1 VDIRQPETALPPSTI
16 LIIEDDPDIRELT
29 RYNLASE
36 GYTVV
41 EASTGEEGLDEVRK
55 NTPDLI
61 LLDLML
67 PVLDGLEVCRRIRSD
82 DDAKTIPVIMLTAKG
97 EEIDIVTGLEVGADD
112 YVTKPFSPRV
122 LIARVRALLRRE
134 KSASPDDE
142 AVVRVH
148 NMVIHPARHEVLVD
162 DTPIDLTRTE
172 FDVLR
177 YLAQRP
183 GWVRTRGQIVDAVHG
198 DLYPVTDRSVDV
210 QIVGLR
216 KKLGESGKLIET
228 VRGVGYRFKE

>member
-1 VDIRQPETALPPSTI
+1 MSSPTV

-29 RYNLASE
+29 RYNLTQE
-36 GYTVV
+36 GYAVR
-41 EASTGEEGLDEVRK
+41 EAADGGEGLEQAQAGPV
-55 NTPDLI
+55 DLI

-67 PVLDGLEVCRRIRSD
+67 PGMDGLEVCRRIRSSEELRN
-82 DDAKTIPVIMLTAKG
+82 IPVIMLTAKG
-97 EEIDIVTGLEVGADD
+97 EEVDVVSGLEVGADD

-122 LIARVRALLRRE
+122 LIARIRAVLRRQE
-134 KSASPDDE
+134 TEEPEESG
-142 AVVRVH
+142 VIRVH
-148 NMVIHPARHEVLVD
+148 NIMIHPARHEVRVD
-162 DTPIDLTRTE
+162 DEPTDLTRTE

-183 GWVRTRGQIVDAVHG
+183 GWVRTRSQIVDAVHG
-198 DLYPVTDRSVDV
+198 DLYPVTERSVDV

-216 KKLGESGKLIET
+216 KKLGDAGKLIET

>member
-1 VDIRQPETALPPSTI
+1 MPSPTV

-29 RYNLASE
+29 RYNLTQE
-36 GYTVV
+36 GYTVR
-41 EASTGEEGLDEVRK
+41 EAANGGDGLDQAQEGAV
-55 NTPDLI
+55 DLI

-67 PVLDGLEVCRRIRSD
+67 PGMDGLEVCRRIRSSED
-82 DDAKTIPVIMLTAKG
+82 MRAIPVIMLTAKG
-97 EEIDIVTGLEVGADD
+97 EEVDVVAGLEVGADD

-122 LIARVRALLRRE
+122 LIARIRAVLRRHE
-134 KSASPDDE
+134 VDVTEDSGVIRA
-142 AVVRVH
+142 H
-148 NMVIHPARHEVLVD
+148 NIMIHPARHEVRVD
-162 DTPIDLTRTE
+162 DEAVELTRTE

-198 DLYPVTDRSVDV
+198 DLYPVTERSVDV

-216 KKLGESGKLIET
+216 KKLGDAGTLIET